1 MTCLKIL
8 SIFVLTVLCGVDQLA
23 RAVDEPVYDPPEAEE
38 APSEAEDYID
48 GTVPEVYEPD
58 DEDDPV
64 HNPTEEELTGQP
76 DDGYQ
81 ELEEVV
87 VTGTRTEKKL
97 LDTPVRTQVVTKEE
111 IRRTHARDLKEAL
124 EYVPGLL
131 LKETEKNG
139 YSVWMQGFDADRVL
153 ILLNGRRVTA
163 STGSTVDITQISA
176 ADIERI
182 EIVKGPVSALYG
194 SDSMAG
200 VINVITSKPPED
212 YSATILAD
220 IGTFGDKNV
229 NDKHIATEHL
239 MANLTANR
247 GPWSVALFSDVR
259 FFEGYDLDKSDP
271 NTNGDEGYRWNVSG
285 QFAYTL
291 QGGTEFYFYPRYY
304 KEDKTITYTTFT
316 PGLGDVIWE
325 RRENADTIN
334 FTLGSTVPFKDGSRL
349 QGALNYER
357 FHDISILDIPSS
369 PQLEQKRDATFLY
382 YSAET
387 QYDRPIGEKHLA
399 TIGGIMGRQTL
410 EQDQI
415 KETVNGIEIIE
426 EIAPGADMNSF
437 EAYAQDDYFATP
449 WLELLPGV
457 RYQYDTDFGSN
468 VSPKINVMISPLEN
482 LRLRLGYGRGYRVPN
497 LKERYYFFDHS
508 ALGYIILGNPDL
520 VPEKSDGFQVGAEG
534 WWQDLR
540 WDVNLFYNRIHDLI
554 DVRLDEELSD
564 EMGLQVFQYIN
575 VRRATTMGAE
585 LAATYNLLRYFIIN
599 AGYTYL
605 WAKDTD
611 LDKWLTGRPKH
622 QVKAGVDILNVLPG
636 NMINLRAVYQSSEYV
651 DEDNTITSPGWA
663 EFDGKIN
670 QDVWECCTVF
680 LGVDNIFDVHRNPND
695 VNDLRPS
702 VGRYIYLGIRS
713 TFQISKTQH

>member
-1 MTCLKIL
+1 MAV
-8 SIFVLTVLCGVDQLA
+8 FCGMQEPGW
-23 RAVDEPVYDPPEAEE
+23 AVDEPVYDPSETEAEE
-38 APSEAEDYID
+38 TPSEAEETID
-48 GTVPEVYEPD
+48 GNEQEVYKPD

-64 HNPTEEELTGQP
+64 HNPTEAEQTGQP
-76 DDGYQ
+76 DPNYQ
-81 ELEEVV
+81 RLEEVV

-124 EYVPGLL
+124 EYVPGLM

-139 YSVWMQGFDADRVL
+139 FSVWMQGFDGDRVL

-163 STGSTVDITQISA
+163 STGSTVDLTQISA

-194 SDSMAG
+194 SESMAG

-212 YSATILAD
+212 YAATIVAD

-229 NDKHIATEHL
+229 DDKHIATEHL

-247 GPWSVALFSDVR
+247 GPWSVSLFSDIR
-259 FFEGYDLDKSDP
+259 LFEGYDLDKSDP
-271 NTNGDEGYRWNVSG
+271 STNGDEGYRWNASG
-285 QFAYTL
+285 RFAYTTP
-291 QGGTEFYFYPRYY
+291 GGIEFFFLPRYY
-304 KEDKTITYTTFT
+304 REDKTITYTTFT

-325 RRENADTIN
+325 RREDANTIN
-334 FTLGSTVPFKDGSRL
+334 LTAGTTVPFKDGSRL

-387 QYDRPIGEKHLA
+387 QYDRPFGDKHLA
-399 TIGGIMGRQTL
+399 TVGGLIGRQTL

-426 EIAPGADMNSF
+426 EIAPGADMNTF
-437 EAYAQDDYFATP
+437 EVYAQDDYFITP
-449 WLELLPGV
+449 WLELLPGL

-468 VSPKINVMISPLEN
+468 LSPKINVMISPLEN
-482 LRLRLGYGRGYRVPN
+482 LRVRLGYGRGYRVPN

-520 VPEKSDGFQVGAEG
+520 VPEKSDGFQAGAEG
-534 WWQDLR
+534 WWRDLR
-540 WDVNLFYNRIHDLI
+540 WDVNLFFNRIHDLI
-554 DVRLDEELSD
+554 DVQLDEELSD

-585 LAATYNLLRYFIIN
+585 LAASYNFLRYFIIN
-599 AGYTYL
+599 AGYSYL

-622 QVKAGVDILNVLPG
+622 QVKGGLDIINVLPG
-636 NMINLRAVYQSSEYV
+636 NMINLRGVYQSSEYV
-651 DEDNTITSPGWA
+651 DQENTITSPGWS
-663 EFDGKIN
+663 EFDAKVN
-670 QDVWECCTVF
+670 QDVSKCCTVF
-680 LGVDNIFDVHRNPND
+680 LGVDNIFDVHRNPNN
-695 VNDLRPS
+695 VNDFRPS
-702 VGRYIYLGIRS
+702 IGRYIYIGIRS
-713 TFQISKTQH
+713 SFQISKTQQH